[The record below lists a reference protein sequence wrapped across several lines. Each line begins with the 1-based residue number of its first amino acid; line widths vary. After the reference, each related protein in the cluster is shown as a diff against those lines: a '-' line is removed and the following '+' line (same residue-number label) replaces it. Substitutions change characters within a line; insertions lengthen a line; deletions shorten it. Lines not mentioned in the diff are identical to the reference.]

1 MIRTCGVRLV
11 DRVPTDVLRNRVDIV
26 VKIEDMIVQNHL
38 RWHGHVMREDINSQ
52 ICEITE
58 VEITGKM
65 KEGPPRKSWEKG
77 VKDLGRYGLNRED
90 AYD

>member
-1 MIRTCGVRLV
+1 MIRTCGARLV
-11 DRVPTDVLRNRVDIV
+11 DSVPTDFLCNRVDIV

-38 RWHGHVMREDINSQ
+38 RWYGHVMRGDINSQ

-65 KEGPPRKSWEKG
+65 KVHQG
-77 VKDLGRYGLNRED
+77 NRGKKV
-90 AYD
+90 

>member
-1 MIRTCGVRLV
+1 MIRMCGVRPV

-26 VKIEDMIVQNHL
+26 VKIEDMIIQNHF
-38 RWHGHVMREDINSQ
+38 RWHGHVMRGDINSQ

-65 KEGPPRKSWEKG
+65 KVHQG
-77 VKDLGRYGLNRED
+77 NRGKKV
-90 AYD
+90 